1 MTAHAI
7 NTSTTYGVLGIGN
20 SNVALPVN
28 ALREVADLPHRLTP
42 APMAPPWSLGAFMLR
57 EEMIPVIDLA
67 RLLQINDSE
76 DTQGSGDRVAVV
88 RWHSGVFGLRVDA
101 IHSITSVSPDDLRPL
116 ESSHTGEAALIPAA
130 FSTRQGAEDRLAY
143 VLDLDALFAL
153 EGVTRSLS
161 AAESRV
167 FDDTQKT
174 SSNDGRGVHQR
185 HRALMIECLG
195 VRLSLP
201 AAMVRE
207 IQPLETLEPPVLEVE
222 GFMGT
227 TRLRDSHVAVFCP
240 LILARLDKKCTA
252 RAGLMVMVTVRG
264 QLMGLAAS
272 RILRMIDHAPADLMP
287 LADNHACADATVA
300 GMITHPELGESLLLD
315 GARFA
320 TDQDFLT
327 IAAMYAGKESEKSV
341 AGEVYRRFAFVHYD
355 AFGQYVT
362 PLEQLDEVIAMSDN
376 FTPST
381 NPGEGW
387 EGTLLHRD
395 RAVSLIDLRRLLKTP
410 HDTPATDILIV
421 AHGDY
426 RVGFMIDN
434 ARHIEYLD
442 APANSLIIRWR
453 GEQEIGTP
461 PIEQC
466 KRLIVVGTGASKKV
480 LSVLCLETLAALLI
494 DINARHHCSMIDAA
508 SSVLSA

>member
-1 MTAHAI
+1 MTAHAN
-7 NTSTTYGVLGIGN
+7 NTSTYGVLGIGQ
-20 SNVALPVN
+20 SNVALPVS

-42 APMAPPWSLGAFMLR
+42 APMAPAWSLGAFMLR

-67 RLLQINDSE
+67 RLLRLDDSTGTRSE
-76 DTQGSGDRVAVV
+76 GDRVAVV
-88 RWHSGVFGLRVDA
+88 QWRSGVFGLRVDD
-101 IHSITSVSPDDLRPL
+101 IYSITSVADDHLQPL
-116 ESSHTGEAALIPAA
+116 ENNHTGGNLTPAA
-130 FSTRQGAEDRLAY
+130 FNFHQGDEEHLVY
-143 VLDLDALFAL
+143 VLDLDVLFAL
-153 EGVTRSLS
+153 EGVTRSTN
-161 AAESRV
+161 ATESRGSET
-167 FDDTQKT
+167 TQKMA
-174 SSNDGRGVHQR
+174 SRDGRPHEH

-207 IQPLETLEPPVLEVE
+207 IQPLETLDPPVLEVE

-252 RAGLMVMVTVRG
+252 RPGLMVVVTVRG

-315 GARFA
+315 GERFA

-327 IAAMYAGKESEKSV
+327 IAAMYAGKESKESV
-341 AGEVYRRFAFVHYD
+341 ESVVYRRFAFVHFD

-376 FTPST
+376 VTPST

-387 EGTLLHRD
+387 EGTLLHRN
-395 RAVSLIDLRRLLKTP
+395 RAVSLIDLRKLLKTP
-410 HDTPATDILIV
+410 HDTPATDVLIV
-421 AHGDY
+421 AYGDY

-453 GEQEIGTP
+453 GEQEPDTP

-466 KRLIVVGTGASKKV
+466 KRLIVVGTGANKKV
-480 LSVLCLETLAALLI
+480 MSVLCLETLAALLV
-494 DINARHHCSMIDAA
+494 DINTPHHCAMIDAA
-508 SSVLSA
+508 SSAPFV